1 MESNYWSKVLQS
13 RTLSRRR
20 ALALASTGLAGTAL
34 LAACGGG
41 DSNGG
46 SSASNDSTR
55 ETTGTEKGI
64 FTKSDGTPTRGGR
77 FGITVTSA
85 ANYNPVSEWTDGTN
99 LGGVY
104 VYDRPLTSR
113 EDSRRYV
120 LEAMESIEQPDP
132 LTVVFKLK
140 PGMTF
145 QNIAPVNGRA
155 VSASDIVAT
164 QEYATNLANN
174 FDKTFVRDYLQKA
187 EATDERTA
195 VYHLKKP
202 NAYLFGGSML
212 GSGTGQVIIPKET
225 LGDGLATNK
234 QIGSGA
240 YQVQSQQLSVDYVY
254 TRFDKFRE
262 ASKNLPYVDEI
273 EVRFL
278 PDTAAQEA
286 AFRSGQLDRWTT
298 PTPTQVQQI
307 QTSMPDANVNVLA
320 GLNGMNWFMNMERG
334 RPWEKD
340 VRVREAFWRLTSQKQ
355 ILELAYGGFGQI
367 PIGLVPAGMKV
378 YQPNPSDIAPFY
390 AEDVAKAKQL
400 LQAANWDANVQY
412 DLLSRGAGAVD
423 EAVAQVWQQQLARG
437 GIKTS
442 ISTITGTAQLF
453 QRWTDNDW
461 ELMVNT
467 PPATDTPGQMI
478 RLQHSLSWSDTFRRF
493 ALHDP
498 EIDAL
503 IEKSEQEPD
512 FETNKQMVLD
522 IQKKC
527 IEKFTSAYFLITPNS
542 TIALSKRV
550 QNYELTLV
558 APAQRNDMWLKV

>member
-1 MESNYWSKVLQS
+1 
-13 RTLSRRR
+13 
-20 ALALASTGLAGTAL
+20 
-34 LAACGGG
+34 
-41 DSNGG
+41 
-46 SSASNDSTR
+46 
-55 ETTGTEKGI
+55 
-64 FTKSDGTPTRGGR
+64 
-77 FGITVTSA
+77 
-85 ANYNPVSEWTDGTN
+85 ANYNPISEWTDGTN
-99 LGGVY
+99 AGGLY

-145 QNIAPVNGRA
+145 QNVAPVNGRA

-174 FDKTFVRDYLQKA
+174 FDKTFVRDYLLKA
-187 EATDERTA
+187 EASDERT
-195 VYHLKKP
+195 VTYKLKKP

-225 LGDGLATNK
+225 IGDSLATNR
-234 QIGSGA
+234 QIGSGP

-254 TRFDKFRE
+254 SRFDKFRE
-262 ASKNLPYVDEI
+262 AANGRPYIDEV
-273 EVRFL
+273 EVKFL

-286 AFRSGQLDRWTT
+286 AFRSGQIDRWTT

-307 QTSMPDANVNVLA
+307 QSTMPDANVNVLA
-320 GLNGMNWFMNMERG
+320 GLGGMNWFMNMERG

-340 VRVREAFWRLTSQKQ
+340 VRVREAFWRLTNQRQ
-355 ILELAYGGFGQI
+355 VLDLAYGGFGQI
-367 PIGLVPAGMKV
+367 PVGLVPAGMKV
-378 YQPNPSDIAPFY
+378 YQPNPSDIAQYY

-400 LQAANWDANVQY
+400 LQAANWDGNAEY

-423 EAVAQVWQQQLARG
+423 EAVAQVWQQQLGRG
-437 GIKTS
+437 GIKTR
-442 ISTITGTAQLF
+442 ISTITGNAQLF

-493 ALHDP
+493 ALHDA

-503 IEKSEQEPD
+503 IEKSEQETD
-512 FETNKQMVLD
+512 FEKNKQMVLD

-527 IEKFTSAYFLITPNS
+527 MEKFSSTYFLITPNS

-558 APAQRNDMWLKV
+558 APAQRLDMWIKA